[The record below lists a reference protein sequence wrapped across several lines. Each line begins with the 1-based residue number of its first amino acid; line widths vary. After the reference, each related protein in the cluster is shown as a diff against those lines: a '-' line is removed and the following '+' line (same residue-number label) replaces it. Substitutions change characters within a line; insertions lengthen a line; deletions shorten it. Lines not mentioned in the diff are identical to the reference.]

1 MIKKII
7 LGISLLFSSVI
18 FAQEGTA
25 SPYSF
30 YGIGDVK
37 YRGTHENKAM
47 GGLGILPDSIH
58 LNLQN
63 PASLASL
70 KLTAF
75 TVGATTKNTTFK
87 NETQKETASRT
98 TFDYLALGF
107 PISPKM
113 GVSFGLMPY
122 SSVGYKVD
130 QKTTT
135 SLSTGETANI
145 DKRFTGE
152 GGVNNVFLGLGYK
165 ITSKLSIGA
174 DFQYNFGRV
183 ETKSVGFVEDVH
195 LGKREINTSRYS
207 GVAFNTGL
215 IYQTKLNKKY
225 DWISSLTYSPKSTL
239 KSDNTGSVATI
250 TYSANGSEL
259 VSDTKDYDPTRT
271 DFELPAKYALGT
283 GIGVTK
289 KWFVGAEIT
298 MQDKSK
304 FLNRFDEITNVE
316 FEKSQRYVIG
326 GYFTPKFNSFTSYF
340 DRVTYRAGFRYENTG
355 LVINNE
361 SIKDYGINAG
371 FGFPIGKS
379 LSNLNIGFEYGS
391 KGTTSS
397 NLIKENYFSV
407 YIGLSVNDLWFKRTK
422 YE

>member
-47 GGLGILPDSIH
+47 GGLGIIPDSIH

-70 KLTAF
+70 KLTTF
-75 TVGATTKNTTFK
+75 TVGATNRSTTFK
-87 NETQKETASRT
+87 TESQKETASRT

-107 PISPKM
+107 PISQKV
-113 GVSFGLMPY
+113 GFSFGIMPY

-130 QKTTT
+130 QTTT
-135 SLSTGETANI
+135 SELSTGEILTTN
-145 DKRFTGE
+145 KRFTGE
-152 GGVNNVFLGLGYK
+152 GGVNNVFFGLGYK

-183 ETKSVGFVEDVH
+183 ETKSVVFLDDVH

-215 IYQTKLNKKY
+215 MYQTKVNNKY
-225 DWISSLTYSPKSTL
+225 DWYSSVTYSPKSNL
-239 KSDNTGSVATI
+239 RADNTGSVASI
-250 TYSANGSEL
+250 TYSGSGAEL
-259 VSDTKDYDPTRT
+259 ESDVVNYDETHS
-271 DFELPAKYALGT
+271 DLKMPAKYSIGT
-283 GIGVTK
+283 GFGVAK
-289 KWFVGAEIT
+289 KWLIGAEVT
-298 MQDKSK
+298 LQDKSS
-304 FLNRFDEITNVE
+304 FVNRFDQITNVG
-316 FEKSQRYVIG
+316 FEKAQRYVIG
-326 GYFTPKFNSFTSYF
+326 GYITPKFNSFTSYF
-340 DRVTYRAGFRYENTG
+340 ERVTYRAGFRYETTG
-355 LVINNE
+355 LVINNQ
-361 SIKDYGINAG
+361 SVKDYSVNAG
-371 FGFPIGKS
+371 FGLPIGRS
-379 LSNLNIGFEYGS
+379 LSNLNVGFEYGT
-391 KGTTSS
+391 KGTSSS
-397 NLIKENYFSV
+397 NLVKENYFGI

>member
-47 GGLGILPDSIH
+47 GGLGILPDSIR

-225 DWISSLTYSPKSTL
+225 D
-239 KSDNTGSVATI
+239 
-250 TYSANGSEL
+250 
-259 VSDTKDYDPTRT
+259 
-271 DFELPAKYALGT
+271 
-283 GIGVTK
+283 
-289 KWFVGAEIT
+289 
-298 MQDKSK
+298 
-304 FLNRFDEITNVE
+304 
-316 FEKSQRYVIG
+316 
-326 GYFTPKFNSFTSYF
+326 
-340 DRVTYRAGFRYENTG
+340 
-355 LVINNE
+355 
-361 SIKDYGINAG
+361 
-371 FGFPIGKS
+371 
-379 LSNLNIGFEYGS
+379 
-391 KGTTSS
+391 
-397 NLIKENYFSV
+397 
-407 YIGLSVNDLWFKRTK
+407 
-422 YE
+422 

>member
-7 LGISLLFSSVI
+7 LGTSLLFSSVI

-47 GGLGILPDSIH
+47 GGLGIIPDSIH

-63 PASLASL
+63 PASLAAL
-70 KLTAF
+70 RLTTF
-75 TVGATTKNTTFK
+75 SVGATNRSTTFK
-87 NETQKETASRT
+87 TDSQKETASRT

-107 PISPKM
+107 PITKKA
-113 GVSFGLMPY
+113 GVSFGIMPY

-130 QKTTT
+130 QTTT
-135 SLSTGETANI
+135 TQLSTGDIVNTN
-145 DKRFTGE
+145 KRFTGE

-183 ETKSVGFVEDVH
+183 ETKSVVFLDDVY
-195 LGKREINTSRYS
+195 LGKREINTARYS

-215 IYQTKLNKKY
+215 MYQSKINKKY
-225 DWISSLTYSPKSTL
+225 DWYSSFTYSPQSNL
-239 KSDNTGSVATI
+239 KADNSGSVAAI
-250 TYSANGSEL
+250 TYSGTGAEL
-259 VSDTKDYDPTRT
+259 ESDVVNYEATQSTFK
-271 DFELPAKYALGT
+271 LPAKYALGT
-283 GIGVTK
+283 GFGIAK
-289 KWFVGAEIT
+289 QWFVGAEVT
-298 MQDKSK
+298 FQDKSE
-304 FLNRFDEITNVE
+304 FVNRFDQITNVG

-326 GYFTPKFNSFTSYF
+326 GYITPKFNSFTSYLE
-340 DRVTYRAGFRYENTG
+340 RVTYRAGFRYENTG
-355 LVINNE
+355 LVINNQ
-361 SIKDYGINAG
+361 SVKDYSINAG
-371 FGFPIGKS
+371 FGLPIGRS
-379 LSNLNIGFEYGS
+379 LSNLNVGFEYGT
-391 KGTTSS
+391 KGTTGS
-397 NLIKENYFSV
+397 NLVQENYFGI